1 MEFAAYIKGQRGRL
15 SRVAEQVSASVGR
28 RVQPAYLS
36 QVAAGSK
43 PVKVAYVP
51 AIERAT
57 GFEVRRWDLCP
68 DEWHLIWPE
77 QIGVDGAPAVPV
89 GEPQEARNA
98 A

>member
-1 MEFAAYIKGQRGRL
+1 MKFAAYIKGQRGRL
-15 SRVAEQVSASVGR
+15 SRVAEQVSGAVGR

-36 QVAAGSK
+36 QVAGAAK

-57 GFEVRRWDLCP
+57 GFAVRRWDLCP

-77 QIGVDGAPAVPV
+77 LIGADGAPAVPV
-89 GEPQEARNA
+89 CEPQEARDA